1 MIKRIRILLPIV
13 LIVAVLVSMFVMA
26 LPVAAGVGP
35 AFHGI
40 SVVKSQAGPWPNP
53 DIALAGDTV
62 TVEIMVTNMDTTP
75 HATRIDS
82 IVDVVHHTSGNVSSG
97 NLLSSPV
104 TLPTYLSSVTVN
116 YTYVVENGDNN
127 PLIDSASVAGVDLG
141 TGLAVSGSAMYQ
153 LAIIAPDIDIEKYV
167 SVDGGTT
174 WLDADTA
181 GPLAAVG
188 SDVKFYV
195 EVKNTGDVELTNIV
209 VGDTDFTFTGVA
221 TTLAAGASD
230 TSDVVTVAA
239 VAGQQYDLAD
249 VTGTPPVGPDVT
261 DEDPAY
267 YGTSSEVGGTALPVN
282 KWALLA
288 PWAVLAGFLGVL
300 AFVMLRKKREA

>member
-1 MIKRIRILLPIV
+1 VKKRIRTFLPI
-13 LIVAVLVSMFVMA
+13 LVILAMLASMFGMA
-26 LPVAAGVGP
+26 LAVAAQP
-35 AFHGI
+35 AAHGI
-40 SVVKSQAGPWPNP
+40 GVVKTQYGPWSNP
-53 DIALAGDTV
+53 DIAIAGDTV
-62 TVEIMVTNMDTTP
+62 TVEIMVTNMDNTP

-82 IVDVVHHTSGNVSSG
+82 IVDVVQHASGNVSSG